1 MEPMLDPLNAPARR
15 DRDALLIGLAFA
27 ALAHAGQTA
36 FFAVLGVTEMAL
48 YNVASTA
55 FFSVLWWAVR
65 SRESLA
71 GWQVVSTL
79 LLVGAEVLLFVVL
92 ATFYVGTAAGYHFYL
107 FNLLVI
113 PVVVPIFQR
122 TGSTVLL
129 VLTVTALFAGVL
141 WFGALREPVYELAA
155 LVAQVVHY
163 VSVSAGVGILVVM
176 GLFVRRRNE
185 QLEAD
190 VRTEFDRAE
199 SLLLNVL
206 PASIASRLKTEPG
219 PIADRYE
226 DVSILFADLVGFTP
240 LSADQS
246 PDETVGLLNE
256 IFSAFDAVCERHSV
270 EKIRTI
276 GDGYMVIAGAPEP
289 RDDHAVVLTRVAL
302 ELMKL
307 MASRTEGLQ
316 IRIGLSSGPAVAGI
330 VGTSKFHYDVW
341 SDAVNVAARME
352 SHGEPGRF
360 QVSAATAAQLGDAF
374 ELEPRGSIAVKGKGE
389 METFFV
395 LGTR

>member
-1 MEPMLDPLNAPARR
+1 V
-15 DRDALLIGLAFA
+15 LLLGLAFA
-27 ALAHAGQTA
+27 ALSHIGHTL
-36 FFAVLGVTEMAL
+36 FFALLGVTEMAL
-48 YNVASTA
+48 YNVASTV
-55 FFSVLWWAVR
+55 FFALLWWAVR

-71 GWQVVSTL
+71 KWQVASTL
-79 LLVGAEVLLFVVL
+79 LLVAAEVLFFVVL
-92 ATFYVGTAAGYHFYL
+92 ATFYIGTAAGFHYYL
-107 FNLLVI
+107 FNLLVF
-113 PVVVPIFQR
+113 PVVVPIFRR
-122 TGSTVLL
+122 TTSTV
-129 VLTVTALFAGVL
+129 VLILTISALFAGVL
-141 WFGALREPVYELAA
+141 WFGAQRGPVYELAA
-155 LVAQVVHY
+155 LVAQIVHY
-163 VSVSAGVGILVVM
+163 VSVCGGVGILVVM

-185 QLEAD
+185 DLEQE
-190 VRTEFDRAE
+190 VRTEFNRAE

-206 PASIASRLKTEPG
+206 PASVARRLKTDPG

-246 PDETVGLLNE
+246 PDETVLLLNE
-256 IFSAFDAVCERHSV
+256 IFSAFDAVCERYGV

-289 RDDHAVVLTRVAL
+289 REDHATVLTRVAL
-302 ELMKL
+302 ELMAH

-316 IRIGLSSGPAVAGI
+316 MRIGLSSGPAVAGI

-352 SHGEPGRF
+352 SHGEPGRIHI
-360 QVSAATAAQLGDAF
+360 SPATAARLGDAF
-374 ELEPRGSIAVKGKGE
+374 ELEPRGTISVKGKGE